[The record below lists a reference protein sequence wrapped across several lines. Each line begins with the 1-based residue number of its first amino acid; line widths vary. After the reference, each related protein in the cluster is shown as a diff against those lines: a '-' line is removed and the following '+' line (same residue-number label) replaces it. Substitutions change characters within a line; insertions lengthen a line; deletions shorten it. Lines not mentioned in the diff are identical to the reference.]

1 MAVYLINGEQNTVT
15 YIIFDIISSGLI
27 LSVGVVMVLQTISL
41 KEGIQKSVGQLVKIS
56 NIPLILFIS
65 LTTIYITM
73 AVMGILELK
82 YLYFAIAGFDFI
94 IASALF
100 ISLKMMQRVIAK
112 VPTLED
118 FEGEVY
124 ARKFVTAFGF
134 SFIVALGLNF
144 FKSLFWLEYT
154 RIIQEQPIEFSTI
167 CFSTNLCIEIFPILL
182 LIVMHRRNFDPDEN

>member
-1 MAVYLINGEQNTVT
+1 
-15 YIIFDIISSGLI
+15 
-27 LSVGVVMVLQTISL
+27 MVLQTISL

-112 VPTLED
+112 VPTLKD
-118 FEGEVY
+118 FLGEVL
-124 ARKFVTAFGF
+124 AFVGVEGTLDEVLALAGEEGGDAPAA
-134 SFIVALGLNF
+134 VLGLDSF
-144 FKSLFWLEYT
+144 F
-154 RIIQEQPIEFSTI
+154 EF
-167 CFSTNLCIEIFPILL
+167 L
-182 LIVMHRRNFDPDEN
+182 VGAMV